1 MSLTR
6 EDIQAIA
13 GLIAPLETR
22 MEAGFNRINERL
34 EVLDAR
40 VANLEQKVEDL
51 DHKVEDLDRKV
62 EDLEHRMENVERRM
76 DSVESRLDKLA
87 SDTASLKAGQ
97 LSLRKDIKIL
107 DQNVQSTYELA
118 LDAWGKSTENR
129 MLIQEM

>member
-13 GLIAPLETR
+13 GLITPLETR

-34 EVLDAR
+34 EVLDTR
-40 VANLEQKVEDL
+40 VANLEQKVENL
-51 DHKVEDLDRKV
+51 D
-62 EDLEHRMENVERRM
+62 HRMESVEQRMDSVEQRM

-107 DQNVQSTYELA
+107 DQKVQSTYELA
-118 LDAWGKSTENR
+118 LEAWGKSTENR

>member
-34 EVLDAR
+34 EVLDTR

-51 DHKVEDLDRKV
+51 DH
-62 EDLEHRMENVERRM
+62 RMESVERRM
-76 DSVESRLDKLA
+76 ESVESRLDKLE

-107 DQNVQSTYELA
+107 DQKVQSTYELA
-118 LDAWGKSTENR
+118 LEAWGKSTENR

>member
-1 MSLTR
+1 MSLTK

-34 EVLDAR
+34 EILDTR
-40 VANLEQKVEDL
+40 VEDL
-51 DHKVEDLDRKV
+51 D
-62 EDLEHRMENVERRM
+62 HRMENVEHRM
-76 DSVESRLDKLA
+76 ESVESRLDKLE

-107 DQNVQSTYELA
+107 DQKVQSTYELA
-118 LDAWGKSTENR
+118 LEAWGKSTENR

>member
-34 EVLDAR
+34 EVLDTR

-51 DHKVEDLDRKV
+51 DH
-62 EDLEHRMENVERRM
+62 RMESVERRMESVEQRMESVEQRM

-107 DQNVQSTYELA
+107 DQKVQSTYELA
-118 LDAWGKSTENR
+118 LEAWGKSTENR

>member
-13 GLIAPLETR
+13 GLVAPLETR

-51 DHKVEDLDRKV
+51 DH
-62 EDLEHRMENVERRM
+62 RMESVERRM
-76 DSVESRLDKLA
+76 DSVEQRMDSFESRLDKLA

-107 DQNVQSTYELA
+107 DQKVQSTYELA
-118 LDAWGKSTENR
+118 LEAWGKSTENR

>member
-1 MSLTR
+1 MSLTK

-22 MEAGFNRINERL
+22 MEAGFNRISERL
-34 EVLDAR
+34 EILDTR
-40 VANLEQKVEDL
+40 VEDL
-51 DHKVEDLDRKV
+51 D
-62 EDLEHRMENVERRM
+62 HRMENVEHRM
-76 DSVESRLDKLA
+76 ESVESRLDKLE

-107 DQNVQSTYELA
+107 DQKVQSTYELA
-118 LDAWGKSTENR
+118 LEAWGKSTENR